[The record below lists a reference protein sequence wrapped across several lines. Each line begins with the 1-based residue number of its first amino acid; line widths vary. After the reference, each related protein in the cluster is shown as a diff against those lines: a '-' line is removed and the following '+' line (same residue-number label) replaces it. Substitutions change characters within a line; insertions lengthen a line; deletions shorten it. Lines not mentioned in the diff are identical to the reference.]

1 MRIYRFIS
9 SFSEEATTNGI
20 DKLPKATKD
29 MLIELSTK
37 YESYD
42 FRYDGN
48 VCHWKNGDISLS
60 IVFCPDDYA
69 DEVRKWDDLIHE
81 GIEGFTK
88 IEDITDEVLF
98 GQHDMEV
105 YGFFKEELIFCFDD
119 YIVDCITKDIVLD
132 KINLY
137 GIESLTEN
145 DKRILDDLPY
155 IKFIDTITGNE

>member
-1 MRIYRFIS
+1 MRIYRFTS
-9 SFSEEATTNGI
+9 SFSEEATAKGLER
-20 DKLPKATKD
+20 LPKATKD

-48 VCHWKNGDISLS
+48 TCHWKDGDLSLS
-60 IVFCPDDYA
+60 IVFCPEKYA
-69 DEVRKWDDLIHE
+69 DEVRKWDDIVHE
-81 GIEGFTK
+81 GMEGFTK

-98 GQHDMEV
+98 GQHGMEA
-105 YGFFKEELIFCFDD
+105 YGFFKEELTFSFDD
-119 YIVDCITKDIVLD
+119 YIVESITKDIVLD
-132 KINLY
+132 KISLY

-155 IKFIDTITGNE
+155 IKLIDTITGNE